1 MVRIEA
7 VATAAGSSHDAAAG
21 SSHDAASLALALLAA
36 AGLAM
41 CVVLLRRARRD
52 RRELHALRSELAHRQ
67 HTFAAMSDAVPAGI
81 FRTDAE
87 GNLTF
92 VNRRMAEM
100 SGHPDGVTSIFN
112 APIDDADR
120 ERLLALW
127 TEANRTRQ
135 PMSTQI
141 RLRRPDG
148 ELRWVDIESRP
159 LDGHDGTPLGWVG
172 WAWDVTDQLSNLTRV
187 TRLSEILDA
196 TPDLVIMHDRAG
208 RLMHANRAARE
219 RYGLPATGPFPPIDA
234 TDLYA
239 PYERQ
244 RILTEALPVA
254 ERDGV
259 WAGELD
265 LQLSDGTQVPV
276 SQVLL
281 AHRRDDG
288 AIDYYSSIT
297 RDLSEQRMFEAQLA
311 RAKWYDPA
319 TALPN
324 RAFFLDA
331 VEVGLE
337 RCSHRNTR
345 LAVLLADID
354 RFKLVNDSLGHAAGD
369 EMLRSVTERLRLA
382 AGPAALLARFGSDE
396 FCLLLEDV
404 TDDQQPVRLAER
416 IADQLAAPIT
426 VGDHSVFVTISTGI
440 AVSTAGGRTSPEALL
455 RDADVALHR
464 AKERGRARSELFVED
479 LRHHAVN
486 QLRTASDLHRALDG
500 KEFRVVY
507 QPEVDLRTGH
517 IMAVEALVR
526 WHHPERGLVPPAEF
540 IPLAEQTGLIA
551 GIGNW
556 VLETAIEQAARW
568 STARWNRTGLL
579 VWVNLSARQLSDA
592 GLVDLVAS
600 LLRKHG
606 VAAQQLGLEI
616 TETALLDDAEVAV
629 DALTALHAL
638 GVRLAVDDFGTG
650 YSSLSYLKRL
660 PVDAVKVDRSFVDGL
675 AQGGDDSAIVAAVAG
690 MARALRLT
698 TIAEG
703 VEEIGQLHA
712 LRRLGC
718 DLAQGYFFTTP
729 QPPSHITALLEV
741 DRGAGVFAYDEP
753 LSTGISA
760 ALPQQRGAQLARM
773 LPDQTTG

>member
-1 MVRIEA
+1 MVRIVA
-7 VATAAGSSHDAAAG
+7 AATAQDAVVSVCG
-21 SSHDAASLALALLAA
+21 VVFVI
-36 AGLAM
+36 AGLLV
-41 CVVLLRRARRD
+41 CGLLLYQTRRG
-52 RRELHALRSELAHRQ
+52 RREIRALRSELAHRE
-67 HTFAAMSDAVPAGI
+67 HTFDAMSDAVPAGI
-81 FRTDAE
+81 FRADAD
-87 GNLTF
+87 GNLTYI
-92 VNRRMAEM
+92 NRRLAEIG
-100 SGHPDGVTSIFN
+100 GHPEGVTSIHN
-112 APIDDADR
+112 APIEPADLDRLISLWHDAR
-120 ERLLALW
+120 
-127 TEANRTRQ
+127 RTGD
-135 PMSTQI
+135 PISAQI
-141 RLRRPDG
+141 RIHRPDG
-148 ELRWVDIESRP
+148 ETRWVDIEARP
-159 LDGHDGTPLGWVG
+159 LCSDDGTTVGWLGWV
-172 WAWDVTDQLSNLTRV
+172 WDVTDQLSNLSRL

-196 TPDLVIMHDRAG
+196 TPDLVIMLDRAG
-208 RLMHANRAARE
+208 RVTHANLAARE
-219 RYGLPATGPFPPIDA
+219 RYGLPVTGPLSPIDA

-244 RILTEALPVA
+244 RILTEALPTA

-259 WAGELD
+259 WAGEVD
-265 LQLSDGTQVPV
+265 LQLFDGTQVPV

-288 AIDYYSSIT
+288 SVDYYSSVT

-311 RAKWYDPA
+311 RAEWYDPA

-324 RAFFLDA
+324 RAFFIDA

-337 RCSHRNTR
+337 RCSRSGTR
-345 LAVLLADID
+345 IAVLLADID

-369 EMLRSVTERLRLA
+369 EMLHTVAERLRVA

-404 TDDQQPVRLAER
+404 TDDDEPVRLAER

-426 VGDHSVFVTISTGI
+426 VGDDSVFITISTGI
-440 AVSTAGGRTSPEALL
+440 AVSTDGGRTTPEALL
-455 RDADVALHR
+455 RDADAALHR
-464 AKERGRARSELFVED
+464 AKDRGRARSELFVED

-486 QLRTASDLHRALDG
+486 QLRTATDLHRALEG
-500 KEFRVVY
+500 EEFRVVY

-556 VLETAIEQAARW
+556 VLQTAIKQAAQW
-568 STARWNRTGLL
+568 SSARWNRTGLL
-579 VWVNLSARQLSDA
+579 VWVNLSARQLGDA

-600 LLRKHG
+600 SLQEHG
-606 VAAQQLGLEI
+606 VAAHQLGLEI
-616 TETALLDDAEVAV
+616 TETALLDDAETAV
-629 DALTALHAL
+629 EALTALHAL

-675 AQGGDDSAIVAAVAG
+675 AHGGDDSAIVAAVTG

-729 QPPSHITALLEV
+729 QPPGHITALLEG
-741 DRGAGVFAYDEP
+741 DRGTGLFAYDEP
-753 LSTGISA
+753 PPTGISA
-760 ALPQQRGAQLARM
+760 VLPRPRGPEGLPMAR
-773 LPDQTTG
+773 PQGSAEGA